1 MFFSTQKNHGIYR
14 VLVSSML
21 LHYKKKFKNNSD
33 INYFKRKKFSLAFF
47 VFFIYHILILL
58 IFKKKEK
65 FLYLRYKNCDI
76 GRHVTSTVFRDVT
89 SYKSKFNLYKNYMK
103 YFYIGGLIVESA
115 YYYASNSKA
124 IYIDHSGYLN
134 GLFFSVFSKKKKI
147 IYTNGY
153 PRGLFFIDFSKK
165 KNFKKKELEVC
176 LKLEKKKLNKNKN
189 KSYVKRLI
197 YRPTLI
203 PHIREQKWEK
213 LKIKNLDKIDYVIY
227 THSFVDGLMWWGLDG
242 FVNLRDWT
250 EFTIE
255 TLINKR
261 ANILVKIHPNF
272 FQKFKLDYIELD
284 KKIFYEIMKKY
295 SYYENITFIDYPLE
309 NKVILDGIRND
320 TVIVSHHGT
329 ALLEGVARKFKCIS
343 SIATLWSKEFKIT
356 NSWNSISSYKKQ
368 LNKNWKNLNYADQKN
383 FKNLEQQL
391 FSNQYSLFGKKYW
404 HKNLANVFGVHLH
417 NLIADPHRITNKVD
431 KIKFIKSIEKISKCI
446 EEVNL

>member
-1 MFFSTQKNHGIYR
+1 
-14 VLVSSML
+14 
-21 LHYKKKFKNNSD
+21 
-33 INYFKRKKFSLAFF
+33 
-47 VFFIYHILILL
+47 
-58 IFKKKEK
+58 
-65 FLYLRYKNCDI
+65 
-76 GRHVTSTVFRDVT
+76 
-89 SYKSKFNLYKNYMK
+89 
-103 YFYIGGLIVESA
+103 
-115 YYYASNSKA
+115 
-124 IYIDHSGYLN
+124 
-134 GLFFSVFSKKKKI
+134 
-147 IYTNGY
+147 
-153 PRGLFFIDFSKK
+153 
-165 KNFKKKELEVC
+165 
-176 LKLEKKKLNKNKN
+176 
-189 KSYVKRLI
+189 
-197 YRPTLI
+197 
-203 PHIREQKWEK
+203 
-213 LKIKNLDKIDYVIY
+213 
-227 THSFVDGLMWWGLDG
+227 MWWGLDG

-368 LNKNWKNLNYADQKN
+368 LNKNWKNLKYADQKN

-391 FSNQYSLFGKKYW
+391 FGNQYSLFGKKHW

-417 NLIADPHRITNKVD
+417 NLIADPHGITNKVD